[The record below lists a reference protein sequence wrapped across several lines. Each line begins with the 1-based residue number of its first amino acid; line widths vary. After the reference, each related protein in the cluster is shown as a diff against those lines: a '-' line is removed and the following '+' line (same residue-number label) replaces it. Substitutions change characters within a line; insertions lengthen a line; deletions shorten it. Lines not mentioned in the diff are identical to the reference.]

1 MRKKLKSM
9 IKAFIFFNVFTVYIH
24 QLFSNNNPQDSIK
37 HWKSSGFIGIN
48 FSQTALSNWQG
59 GGQDN
64 VSLNNILDYQITYQ
78 KDKHT
83 WSNKISSNYGII
95 RSGSDKIFKKNNDQ
109 LLFISKYNL
118 DAWNKYF
125 YYSAMLDFRTQLAPG
140 YNYKG
145 DSIVGRA
152 ISDFFSPAYIQ
163 LALGLEYKPVNYF
176 SITLSPL
183 SGKVTIVSR
192 QYLADAGAFGVEKAI
207 YDPITG
213 NIIQHGKKIRYEFGG
228 RLTLKFKKDLNP
240 LISWDAYLDLF
251 SNYLHNPQNIDVVM
265 NSLLTIKLTK
275 IFTITLLNQMIYDDD
290 IKIIRDWNK
299 DGKYDHSNDI
309 YGPRLQILS
318 TFGIGLG
325 LKF

>member
-1 MRKKLKSM
+1 MKKILLITSRIPFPPIGGDKLKNYYLINILSKHFKVHLVS
-9 IKAFIFFNVFTVYIH
+9 ISEENIH
-24 QLFSNNNPQDSIK
+24 K
-37 HWKSSGFIGIN
+37 GFYKWIEK
-48 FSQTALSNWQG
+48 
-59 GGQDN
+59 
-64 VSLNNILDYQITYQ
+64 NNI
-78 KDKHT
+78 
-83 WSNKISSNYGII
+83 SF
-95 RSGSDKIFKKNNDQ
+95 KIFKKNNDQ

-118 DAWNKYF
+118 DGWNKYF
-125 YYSAMLDFRTQLAPG
+125 FYSTMLDFRTQLAPG

-145 DSIVGRA
+145 DSIVGQA

-163 LALGLEYKPVNYF
+163 LAFGLEYKPVNYF

-183 SGKVTIVSR
+183 SGKVTIVTR

-309 YGPRLQILS
+309 YGPRLQMLS

>member
-1 MRKKLKSM
+1 MVKNF
-9 IKAFIFFNVFTVYIH
+9 FILLSL
-24 QLFSNNNPQDSIK
+24 LFSIYSYSNISFDNDSLK

-64 VSLNNILDYQITYQ
+64 VTLNNILDYQIIYQ
-78 KDKHT
+78 KNKHS
-83 WSNKISSNYGII
+83 WNNKISANYGII

-118 DAWNKYF
+118 NGWNKYF
-125 YYSAMLDFRTQLAPG
+125 FYSAMLDFRTQLAPG

-163 LALGLEYKPVNYF
+163 LAFGLEYKPVNYF

-183 SGKVTIVSR
+183 SGKVTIVTR

-309 YGPRLQILS
+309 YGPRLQMLS